1 MSSLYPFIIERD
13 DEPDFEFV
21 GEVVASGVA
30 YREQSD
36 CIARGTMIRLFKTE
50 CELWVAEMVEF
61 TEYRGV
67 RTTTRSAGAVSA
79 KPEDLVEFIGNGRA
93 AKALYTSAGSVLPRP
108 LAAVG

>member
-1 MSSLYPFIIERD
+1 MSTMYPFLIERD

-21 GEVVASGVA
+21 GEVVACGIA
-30 YREQSD
+30 YDDQTD
-36 CIARGTMIRLFKTE
+36 CVARGTMIRLFKTE
-50 CELWVAEMVEF
+50 CDLWVAEMLDF

-67 RTTTRSAGAVSA
+67 RTTTRSAGAASA

-108 LAAVG
+108 IAAVG